1 MAYSATGLNTIGGQS
16 KAGTAPQMWS
26 YTTTDAI
33 ADVNTAGYFN
43 SAASLLKVSDIIF
56 CFTSSGGTPAMSIVW
71 VNANSGTVV
80 DVTDGLTVTA
90 TDTD

>member
-1 MAYSATGLNTIGGQS
+1 MAYSSDNLTLMSLASGVR
-16 KAGTAPQMWS
+16 MWH

-33 ADVNTAGYFN
+33 AVVNTAGYFN
-43 SAASLLKVSDIIF
+43 GAIGMIGLNDLIF
-56 CFTSSGGTPAMSIVW
+56 AVTSTGGTPAVSILYAKDVS
-71 VNANSGTVV
+71 ASAI

>member
-1 MAYSATGLNTIGGQS
+1 MAFDKSNFGAVGGIGG
-16 KAGTAPQMWS
+16 ANPVIYS

-43 SAASLLKVSDIIF
+43 DLAATLNVGDSIF
-56 CFTSSGGTPAMSIVW
+56 CFTSTGGTPANSIVW
-71 VNANSGTVV
+71 VNSNDGTTV
-80 DVTDGLTVTA
+80 DVTDGLTITA